1 MIISGPTVSR
11 ALCKGPRPL
20 HSRQV
25 LGSLVSQ
32 LTAVSRPYT
41 VTAAA
46 SSLRGSQRDVA
57 GSSTATQLGLHAKPT
72 PGNSGLRSRWQE
84 RAYATAGPKIITKF
98 EELPRT
104 YTDMDGLAYYAR
116 PLAKKEVAALFGREI
131 DPVIADKVLRVL
143 QGRRVAGTLAD
154 PALPKPHPQMDK
166 VMKVT
171 ALKWLRRNIV
181 VNERQSAGRRAEIE
195 LAAMGEDV
203 STPGGGGG
211 KEYNPQSRN
220 TPTNKTV
227 LDAVREAKEK
237 EWEEKVA
244 KRDALR
250 AQQMAEMGEKSGGL
264 MTHDDGALL
273 KHYTA
278 LASTGDPDAPPD
290 YTAFQRLWPSAL
302 VTLAVIAGCVVYSGS
317 YVPPA
322 AADRMFKDIPPSV
335 VTIGSIIAFN
345 AFILL
350 AWHHPPAWRVLNKYF
365 LSVPG
370 YPRALAV
377 LGNAFSHQSF
387 KHLAINMMMIF
398 FMGTQLHDM
407 IGRGNFLAL
416 YFGSAATGSFA
427 SLVFH
432 VMTKRFHVS
441 SLGASGALNGVVAA
455 TLYLNWGNSMRLF
468 GILPPE
474 PYSGPTGAWWL
485 AAWIA
490 YEVWSLKRNKFQPR
504 TVLAAMSHPSKDNQ
518 GGSSKDDN
526 PGASASR
533 WRHQESSRYA
543 RHAAAA
549 GTVGNP
555 PHSEVRPANTLTGT
569 TATLYELPEHYTN

>member
-57 GSSTATQLGLHAKPT
+57 GSSTATQLGLHARPT
-72 PGNSGLRSRWQE
+72 PGSSGLRSRWQE
-84 RAYATAGPKIITKF
+84 RGYATAGPKIITKF

-154 PALPKPHPQMDK
+154 PSLPKPHPQMDK

-203 STPGGGGG
+203 STPGGGG

-220 TPTNKTV
+220 TPTNKSV

-264 MTHDDGALL
+264 MTHDDRGVELRRPGENELL

-278 LASTGDPDAPPD
+278 LASKVVPDAPPD

-416 YFGSAATGSFA
+416 YFGSAVTGSFA

-490 YEVWSLKRNKFQPR
+490 YEVWSLRRNKFQPSQYDHLAHLGGAFGG
-504 TVLAAMSHPSKDNQ
+504 LAAVEAIKWRMRYREVQ
-518 GGSSKDDN
+518 RRRLVGSSRGG
-526 PGASASR
+526 PGKG
-533 WRHQESSRYA
+533 W
-543 RHAAAA
+543 
-549 GTVGNP
+549 
-555 PHSEVRPANTLTGT
+555 
-569 TATLYELPEHYTN
+569 

>member
-1 MIISGPTVSR
+1 MILTPPAVSR
-11 ALCKGPRPL
+11 LLCQGPRPL

-25 LGSLVSQ
+25 LGGFVANFKSA
-32 LTAVSRPYT
+32 TRPYT

-46 SSLRGSQRDVA
+46 SPLRGSHRDVVA
-57 GSSTATQLGLHAKPT
+57 SYTPAHLGLHMRPT
-72 PGNSGLRSRWQE
+72 PGKSGLQSRWQE
-84 RAYATAGPKIITKF
+84 RAYATARPKIVTKF
-98 EELPRT
+98 EELPAT
-104 YTDMDGLAYYAR
+104 YTDLGGLPYYAR

-131 DPVIADKVLRVL
+131 DPAVADKVLRAL

-154 PALPKPHPQMDK
+154 PSLPRPHPQMDK
-166 VMKVT
+166 AMKVT

-203 STPGGGGG
+203 STPGGAAE
-211 KEYNPQSRN
+211 EYNPQSKN
-220 TPTNKTV
+220 STNSKSV

-250 AQQMAEMGEKSGGL
+250 AQRMAEMGENSGGL
-264 MTHDDGALL
+264 VTHDDRGVELRRPGENELL

-278 LASTGDPDAPPD
+278 LAAKVVPEVPPD
-290 YTAFQRLWPSAL
+290 YTTFQRLWPSAL

-317 YVPPA
+317 YTPPNVS
-322 AADRMFKDIPPSV
+322 DRMFKDIPPAIA
-335 VTIGSIIAFN
+335 TIAPIIAFN
-345 AFILL
+345 AFICL

-387 KHLAINMMMIF
+387 KHLAINMIF
-398 FMGTQLHDM
+398 IYVMGTQLHDQ

-416 YFGSAATGSFA
+416 YFGTAVTASFA
-427 SLVFH
+427 SLAFH
-432 VMTKRFHVS
+432 VVTKRFHVS

-455 TLYLNWGNSMRLF
+455 TLYLNWNNSMRLF

-485 AAWIA
+485 AALIA
-490 YEVWSLKRNKFQPR
+490 YELWSLKRKN
-504 TVLAAMSHPSKDNQ
+504 LHPSLYDNVAHL
-518 GGSSKDDN
+518 GGAFGGVAAVEAMKL
-526 PGASASR
+526 R
-533 WRHQESSRYA
+533 A
-543 RHAAAA
+543 RRRAAERRRLM
-549 GTVGNP
+549 GSTRGGP
-555 PHSEVRPANTLTGT
+555 LKGW
-569 TATLYELPEHYTN
+569 